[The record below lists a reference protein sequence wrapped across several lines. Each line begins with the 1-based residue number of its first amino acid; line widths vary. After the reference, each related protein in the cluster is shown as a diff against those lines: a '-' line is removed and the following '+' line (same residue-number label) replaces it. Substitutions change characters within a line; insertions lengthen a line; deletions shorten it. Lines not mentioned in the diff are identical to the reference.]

1 MPQSLARTAH
11 ASPFAVAVCTTYFV
25 TGIAYVLARAAA
37 SRDALAA
44 GLHPPDLW
52 YSAAVLAVELLSIV
66 ALTIHGIA
74 AATEPHDTPTAEFA
88 GGVSRKC
95 GLRREYTVR
104 VLVPCCGGSVESVR
118 RTVASLH
125 EAALPD
131 GCEVRLYLLDEEHAC
146 DAVHES
152 GRSVAVDVASELGD
166 AVTAITAPIGPSSSK
181 VLQILS

>member
-1 MPQSLARTAH
+1 M
-11 ASPFAVAVCTTYFV
+11 
-25 TGIAYVLARAAA
+25 
-37 SRDALAA
+37 
-44 GLHPPDLW
+44 
-52 YSAAVLAVELLSIV
+52 
-66 ALTIHGIA
+66 
-74 AATEPHDTPTAEFA
+74 
-88 GGVSRKC
+88 
-95 GLRREYTVR
+95 
-104 VLVPCCGGSVESVR
+104 ESVR

>member
-74 AATEPHDTPTAEFA
+74 AATEPHDTPTAECGGCIPQVRAAA
-88 GGVSRKC
+88 GVHRARAGPV
-95 GLRREYTVR
+95 LRRQRGE
-104 VLVPCCGGSVESVR
+104 CAADGG
-118 RTVASLH
+118 
-125 EAALPD
+125 LP
-131 GCEVRLYLLDEEHAC
+131 
-146 DAVHES
+146 
-152 GRSVAVDVASELGD
+152 
-166 AVTAITAPIGPSSSK
+166 P
-181 VLQILS
+181 